1 MKGLTGA
8 LKLVS
13 ISEKTILAGM
23 VFSHLEKEINAK
35 SI

>member
-1 MKGLTGA
+1 MKGLTDREI
-8 LKLVS
+8 VS
-13 ISEKTILAGM
+13 ISEKTDLAGS

>member
-1 MKGLTGA
+1 MKGLTEA
-8 LKLVS
+8 FKLVS
-13 ISEKTILAGM
+13 IPKKADSPKS